1 MGNPTP
7 QANVM
12 RALLRAAHQW
22 AASGVRPPDSRYPTL
37 RNKTLVAATAVK
49 FPEIAGVGDPR
60 IIEGPGQVTHQK
72 FSALPFLVPQVDGDG
87 NELAGIRVA
96 EVTVPLA
103 TTTGWNFRAERIG
116 NPTTIYALLGSY
128 VPLARTRAERE
139 ARRDPRPS
147 IDERYK
153 GRDDYLQRI
162 RAAANTLVKERFILD
177 EDVEDVVQRAT
188 KHWDYAVQPVAGSR

>member
-22 AASGVRPPDSRYPTL
+22 AASGVRPPDSRYPRL
-37 RNKTLVAATAVK
+37 RGETLVPITSLR

-60 IIEGPGQVTHQK
+60 TIEGPGQMINEK
-72 FSALPFLVPQVDGDG
+72 FSALPVLVPQVDADG
-87 NELAGIRVA
+87 NELAGIRVP
-96 EVTVPLA
+96 ELSVPLA

-128 VPLARTRAERE
+128 VPLARTRAERD

-147 IDERYK
+147 IEERYK
-153 GRDDYLQRI
+153 DRDDYLQKI
-162 RAAANTLVKERFILD
+162 RKAANTLVKERFIL
-177 EDVEDVVQRAT
+177 EQDVEDVVQRAT
-188 KHWDYAVQPVAGSR
+188 THWDYANRAPQTN

>member
-1 MGNPTP
+1 M
-7 QANVM
+7 
-12 RALLRAAHQW
+12 
-22 AASGVRPPDSRYPTL
+22 
-37 RNKTLVAATAVK
+37 TAVK
-49 FPEIAGVGDPR
+49 FPEIAGIGDPR
-60 IIEGPGQVTHQK
+60 IIEGPGQVINGK
-72 FSALPFLVPQVDGDG
+72 FSALPFLVPQVDADG

-96 EVTVPLA
+96 EVAVPLA

-147 IDERYK
+147 IEERYT

-162 RAAANTLVKERFILD
+162 RAAATALVKERFIL
-177 EDVEDVVQRAT
+177 EQDVEDVVQRAT
-188 KHWDYAVQPVAGSR
+188 KHWEYATRTTQTN